1 MPLFIRF
8 ILFKMKK
15 ITIFLFLLVS
25 ILTNAQSF
33 KFSGTVIDEN
43 ENPLPGAS
51 VYIKEIKKGTSTNFK
66 GNFSLQ
72 LKKGTYTVEVSFI
85 GYKTI
90 SQRVLLSKNE
100 EYFIKLKTGSM
111 VLDEVLVAAVRA
123 NTDAPVTFSNLSKKE
138 IAKRNLGQDI
148 PILLNYMPSVVSS
161 SDAGAGV
168 GYTYMSVRGSNGERI
183 NVTVNGIPYNDAE
196 SHGTFWV
203 NLGDFASST
212 QNLQLQRGV
221 GTSTNGSGAFGAS
234 LNILTDAAQEE
245 TYGEISNSFG
255 SFNTRKHTVK
265 FSTGKINDHIEIAGR
280 LSNISSDGY
289 IDRASSDLKSYFLQG
304 SYIDDNTLIKAITF
318 GGKEKTYQA
327 WYGTPKVRLENDAQ
341 GIEDYITDNFLS
353 DSEAE
358 NLRNSDRR
366 YNYYTYDNEV
376 DNYEQNHYQLHWN
389 EQLNDNW
396 STNLALNYTKGSGY
410 FEQYKVEEDAADF
423 NNLIVDGSDVIVR
436 RWLQNDFYVANF
448 NANYKNESLNVISGI
463 SCSNYTGDH
472 FGEVIWGEDLAPNT
486 NIRDQYYFSD
496 AKKTDFSVF
505 AKANFK
511 ISEDLSGYLDLQGR
525 FVNYQTN
532 GITSDLEN
540 IGVDANFDFFNP
552 KVGLTY
558 KVDPN
563 NSLYTSF
570 AVANREPN
578 RNDFE
583 GGVNTH
589 ETLNDLEFGWRLKSE
604 YVKLNTNVY
613 YMNYKNQLVLT
624 GALDDVGAPIRAT
637 SGDSYRLGL
646 EIDADIYLNEYFS
659 IKPNAAFSSNK
670 NKNFVAKI
678 DGALQN
684 LGNTDISFSPD
695 VVVGNMFIYKPIE
708 NLQISFLSKYVG
720 KQYMSNLGSKVS
732 NSDII
737 DSYFTSDLNFV
748 YEVKPTKIFKSIVFT
763 ALINNIFDREYV
775 DRGYYGTFDD
785 TWSDPNKTTT
795 LDYAGFYPQA
805 TRNFLVGVTLKF

>member
-463 SCSNYTGDH
+463 SYSNYTGDH